1 MNYEFTPEISE
12 QLKYYVYRLIDP
24 RNGQTFYVGKG
35 QGNRV
40 FQHVKQAIGYYEGA
54 THSDENDPNK
64 LRIIRDIT
72 EEGLQVIHVIQR
84 WNLTDKEAKEVEAAL
99 IDCYQGLSNIQRGYH
114 SDDFGVTNA
123 QMLISRFSRKTY
135 DEPKYFK
142 YLIIKVQQWRLDDLF
157 VTYSVNARY
166 EATRWCWRIRPRS
179 IKEYP
184 YVFSVTGGIVREV
197 YQLDRWILTDEGGR
211 YAFEGHVADE
221 SIRQQ
226 FVDKRIPDIYS
237 KKGMA
242 SPVLFSKNKIE

>member
-1 MNYEFTPEISE
+1 MSIRIVVKKNTYFDSVSLMSISTRANKLDGVEQAFVAMATEMNKGVLKNLGLLTP
-12 QLKYYVYRLIDP
+12 
-24 RNGQTFYVGKG
+24 
-35 QGNRV
+35 
-40 FQHVKQAIGYYEGA
+40 
-54 THSDENDPNK
+54 PNK

-84 WNLTDKEAKEVEAAL
+84 WNLTEKEAKEVEAAL

>member
-1 MNYEFTPEISE
+1 MKKKVIRPHPPSE
-12 QLKYYVYRLIDP
+12 EMKS
-24 RNGQTFYVGKG
+24 RNSFY
-35 QGNRV
+35 
-40 FQHVKQAIGYYEGA
+40 
-54 THSDENDPNK
+54 S
-64 LRIIRDIT
+64 
-72 EEGLQVIHVIQR
+72 
-84 WNLTDKEAKEVEAAL
+84 
-99 IDCYQGLSNIQRGYH
+99 
-114 SDDFGVTNA
+114 
-123 QMLISRFSRKTY
+123 
-135 DEPKYFK
+135 
-142 YLIIKVQQWRLDDLF
+142 
-157 VTYSVNARY
+157 
-166 EATRWCWRIRPRS
+166 TRWCWRIRPRS

>member
-1 MNYEFTPEISE
+1 M
-12 QLKYYVYRLIDP
+12 
-24 RNGQTFYVGKG
+24 
-35 QGNRV
+35 
-40 FQHVKQAIGYYEGA
+40 
-54 THSDENDPNK
+54 
-64 LRIIRDIT
+64 
-72 EEGLQVIHVIQR
+72 
-84 WNLTDKEAKEVEAAL
+84 
-99 IDCYQGLSNIQRGYH
+99 
-114 SDDFGVTNA
+114 
-123 QMLISRFSRKTY
+123 
-135 DEPKYFK
+135 
-142 YLIIKVQQWRLDDLF
+142 F

-237 KKGMA
+237 KKEWRR
-242 SPVLFSKNKIE
+242 LFCFQKIRLNDGIMLKK